1 MLTSTTVFQEYL
13 NFFQSDFFNLKDFTL
28 APAKNTL
35 TMAIFLSRIP
45 FLGLE
50 SNQIHRNMF
59 HICSIA
65 SRKWTQFQDNSEV
78 LLYSDNKNHQDQ
90 KLTFGTL
97 KTIARKEKDDKGKN
111 LVLVT
116 VKVDSMK
123 GVQKTLPTFKLVNDQ
138 ALEVL
143 LRKSRSNVTDESFAI
158 VDIDDPE
165 NIPKRVKQKTFVITC
180 DLQPNVMEATLK
192 KIRTELNKS
201 NFVAIKIK
209 RGGQDES
216 ELQDFQS
223 KFVNDCLE
231 GELESMKS
239 HLTCKIV

>member
-1 MLTSTTVFQEYL
+1 
-13 NFFQSDFFNLKDFTL
+13 
-28 APAKNTL
+28 
-35 TMAIFLSRIP
+35 
-45 FLGLE
+45 
-50 SNQIHRNMF
+50 MF
-59 HICSIA
+59 HISSIA

-143 LRKSRSNVTDESFAI
+143 LRKSRSNVTNESFAI

-165 NIPKRVKQKTFVITC
+165 NIPKKVKQKTFVITC
-180 DLQPNVMEATLK
+180 DSQPNVMEATLK

-201 NFVAIKIK
+201 NFVAVKIK
-209 RGGQDES
+209 RGGQDEA

-239 HLTCKIV
+239 HLTSKIV

>member
-1 MLTSTTVFQEYL
+1 
-13 NFFQSDFFNLKDFTL
+13 
-28 APAKNTL
+28 
-35 TMAIFLSRIP
+35 MAIFLSRIP

-59 HICSIA
+59 HISSIA

-123 GVQKTLPTFKLVNDQ
+123 GVQKTLPTFKLVNDK

-143 LRKSRSNVTDESFAI
+143 LRKSRSNVTNESFAI

-165 NIPKRVKQKTFVITC
+165 NIPKKVKQKTFVITC
-180 DLQPNVMEATLK
+180 DSQPNVMEATLK

-209 RGGQDES
+209 RGGQDEA

>member
-1 MLTSTTVFQEYL
+1 
-13 NFFQSDFFNLKDFTL
+13 
-28 APAKNTL
+28 
-35 TMAIFLSRIP
+35 MAIFLSRIP

-59 HICSIA
+59 HISSIV
-65 SRKWTQFQDNSEV
+65 SRKWTQFQDDSEV
-78 LLYSDNKNHQDQ
+78 LLYSDNKNNQNQ

-123 GVQKTLPTFKLVNDQ
+123 GVQKTLPTFKLVNDK

-158 VDIDDPE
+158 IDIDNPE

-180 DLQPNVMEATLK
+180 DSQPNVMEATLK

-209 RGGQDES
+209 RGGQDEA
-216 ELQDFQS
+216 ELQNFQS

>member
-1 MLTSTTVFQEYL
+1 
-13 NFFQSDFFNLKDFTL
+13 
-28 APAKNTL
+28 
-35 TMAIFLSRIP
+35 
-45 FLGLE
+45 
-50 SNQIHRNMF
+50 MF
-59 HICSIA
+59 HISSIV
-65 SRKWTQFQDNSEV
+65 SRKWTQFQDDSEV

-123 GVQKTLPTFKLVNDQ
+123 GVQKTLPTFKLVNDK

-180 DLQPNVMEATLK
+180 DSQPNVMEATLK

-209 RGGQDES
+209 RGGQDEA
-216 ELQDFQS
+216 ELQNFQS

>member
-1 MLTSTTVFQEYL
+1 
-13 NFFQSDFFNLKDFTL
+13 
-28 APAKNTL
+28 
-35 TMAIFLSRIP
+35 
-45 FLGLE
+45 
-50 SNQIHRNMF
+50 MF
-59 HICSIA
+59 HISSIA
-65 SRKWTQFQDNSEV
+65 SRKWTQFQDDSEV

-138 ALEVL
+138 VLEVL

-158 VDIDDPE
+158 VDIEDPE
-165 NIPKRVKQKTFVITC
+165 NIPKRVKQKSFVITC
-180 DLQPNVMEATLK
+180 DSQPNVMESTVK

-209 RGGQDES
+209 RKGQDEA

>member
-1 MLTSTTVFQEYL
+1 
-13 NFFQSDFFNLKDFTL
+13 
-28 APAKNTL
+28 
-35 TMAIFLSRIP
+35 MAIFLSRIP

-59 HICSIA
+59 HISSIV
-65 SRKWTQFQDNSEV
+65 SRKWTQFQDDSEV

-123 GVQKTLPTFKLVNDQ
+123 GVQKNLPTFKLVNDK

-180 DLQPNVMEATLK
+180 DSQPNVMEATLK
-192 KIRTELNKS
+192 KVRTELNKS

-209 RGGQDES
+209 RGGQDEA
-216 ELQDFQS
+216 ELQNFQS

-231 GELESMKS
+231 GELESMRS